1 MENLTNDSVV
11 PIMRETDFEME
22 LFVMG
27 FQECKNAWTPVNK
40 EKIETRMEPENKE
53 DKFAVALIGGNQS
66 IVGHLMEGI
75 TKRFAKTI
83 FFFLRG
89 VCIIDVT
96 FVLLVK
102 QLNREM
108 VKV

>member
-1 MENLTNDSVV
+1 MENLTNDLVV

-22 LFVMG
+22 LFAMG
-27 FQECKNAWTPVNK
+27 FQECKNAWTPVKN
-40 EKIETRMEPENKE
+40 EKTETRMEPESKE

-75 TKRFAKTI
+75 TRRFAKKI

-96 FVLLVK
+96 FVLLVN

-108 VKV
+108 LKV

>member
-1 MENLTNDSVV
+1 MENLTNDPVV
-11 PIMRETDFEME
+11 PIMHETDFEME

-40 EKIETRMEPENKE
+40 EKIETRMELENKE
-53 DKFAVALIGGNQS
+53 GKFAIALIGGNQS

-75 TKRFAKTI
+75 TRRFAKTI
-83 FFFLRG
+83 IFFSRG

-102 QLNREM
+102 QLNTEM
-108 VKV
+108 VKG

>member
-11 PIMRETDFEME
+11 PIMHETDFEME

-40 EKIETRMEPENKE
+40 EKIETRMELENKE
-53 DKFAVALIGGNQS
+53 GKFAVALIGGNQS

-75 TKRFAKTI
+75 TRRFAKI
-83 FFFLRG
+83 IIFFLRG

-102 QLNREM
+102 QLNTEM
-108 VKV
+108 VKG